1 MGQLSFQV
9 HITFLVIMDML
20 FLEHPHVGEY
30 QDCPVAA
37 GCLKLGRGH
46 YVPRNSEALFSMC
59 IE

>member
-9 HITFLVIMDML
+9 HITFLVII
-20 FLEHPHVGEY
+20 EHPHVGEY